1 MARFSVTQEADY
13 VMGHLRYGHREG
25 VIEAESKEDALE
37 KLKNGYASDYL
48 DLVVDD
54 YEVEDV
60 EYGDNEFV
68 IEELKE
74 DYENA
79 EA

>member
-1 MARFSVTQEADY
+1 MARFKVSQEADY

-48 DLVVDD
+48 DLIVDD

-60 EYGDNEFV
+60 EYGGNEFE

-74 DYENA
+74 DSENA